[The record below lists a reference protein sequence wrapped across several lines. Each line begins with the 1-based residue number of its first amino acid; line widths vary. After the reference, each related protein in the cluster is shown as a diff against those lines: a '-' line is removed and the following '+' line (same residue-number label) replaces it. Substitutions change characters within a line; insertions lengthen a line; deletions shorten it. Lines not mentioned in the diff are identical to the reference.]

1 MVEEALVLLTV
12 LGVGNAF
19 DVAAV
24 VEVVAVVATFVV
36 VSEPIIGFAYFSS
49 CFIVI
54 HPGGQMAKNIL

>member
-19 DVAAV
+19 DVAV